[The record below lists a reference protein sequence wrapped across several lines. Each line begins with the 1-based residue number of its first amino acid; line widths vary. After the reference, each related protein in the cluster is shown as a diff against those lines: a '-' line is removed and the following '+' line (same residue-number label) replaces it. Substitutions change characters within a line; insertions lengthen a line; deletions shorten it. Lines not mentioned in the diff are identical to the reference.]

1 MDYISYRHI
10 HYNARKKAY
19 RLWTWDKNTGERI
32 IIDKP
37 FKPYL
42 YIETADQQSSN
53 ANSIYNTPL
62 RKIQFDNSFERNKYV
77 KESGI
82 KRIFYNLPI
91 EQQVLIDEFGKENS
105 KQEFS
110 QYPLKVFS
118 LDIETYSPAEFPDP
132 MIAKDTINLITVH
145 DSLTDTYHTWG
156 LEHDFYPKEDNIK
169 YYQCVTETD
178 LLRSFIR
185 FWRKDFPDIVTGWNC
200 LTKNQYL
207 WTPQKIIDL
216 SKNCENIPLFTS
228 DFKKNRVNIYM
239 DTGVKKEIEIKTELG
254 HSILCSENHIFPIFS
269 KDKLQY
275 KNANTLLKTKKDIKV
290 KDINQ
295 NKDSYV
301 FVPLRN
307 NDNINLSLRQC
318 IIENWETYKNNNR
331 FNFKIKSIKIK
342 KYLEVYKDKIDIRQE
357 YWQGKSFW
365 KKRGWD
371 YKHLKSYIPDG
382 LILEYLK
389 EESTLTCC
397 LTNKFIE
404 INLDEIIEDDV
415 LRMLGYTFTDG
426 CVDFKSFT
434 NQYSSKYNDLVE
446 KYTSIYNHIN
456 KKQKVKLSRQQ
467 KSDNNFY
474 KRISCNNI
482 LGVLLP
488 LIYNNENKKQLNITA
503 LSQLS
508 HNQFISFF
516 GGLIDGDGN
525 ISNSQINI
533 CNYDKCYKIPN
544 VNILQQLLLWNGVIS
559 SVTKN
564 NVGIPYLNENIE
576 FIENLNIWHTERNK
590 KINLIKYFSKKN
602 TSSNKI
608 KWFKVER
615 GILVKIKSISE
626 TGKAAE
632 MCDIETTTHY
642 FTCNGILTHNCEGF
656 DIPYLINRINNV
668 LGGEA
673 ASALSPVDDIYKREN
688 VLLQFGK
695 MGTRWHIRGLS
706 IIDYMDAYMTFSR
719 AKQESYKL
727 DHIGEVELGK
737 GKLAYNATSLSDLA
751 NKNWKQ
757 FVEYNIQ
764 DVRIIVELEKKLQF
778 LMLVRMLAYLGMTNF
793 EAALGTVSIVT
804 GALALQA
811 LSKGMII
818 PTFPKNEVEPYDG
831 GFVKIPQKGLHE
843 AVVSFDANSLYP
855 NTIITLNISPETK
868 VGKILKTKEDSVELL
883 LSNDKRYTLTLEQF
897 KKFIT
902 QQEIAISKA
911 NILFS
916 QKHKGFCPE
925 LVDIIYADRVRDKK
939 ELKSLRLKR
948 NKLLAELKALE
959 NNPHIIVNKNMGTKE
974 EIEKEL
980 NGTDK
985 RINDLDILQFTKKIL
1000 LNRLYGTFA
1009 NKYSPFCDVDI
1020 ASSITLTGQ
1029 AVVKQAAEIGHEFAK
1044 NNGLDEDINIYS
1056 DTDSI
1061 YISFKNLLKHKGI
1074 DLTES
1079 GRVTKSAYLLI
1090 EDFEKYLNTSITT
1103 WAQQTLNTKDS
1114 RFLFKREAICDAAI
1128 FFEKK
1133 KRYILHILDDEGIAC
1148 NKTKYTGVEVAS
1160 TGTPAKVKP
1169 LIKKIVK
1176 TVLETKDYH
1185 ATQKAY
1191 REAFDKFKKLDIT
1204 GIAFPRG
1211 IKNLEEYASKAD
1223 GFAVGKGTPI
1233 HCKAA
1238 IYYNKLIKDLGI
1250 DNKYETIHSGD
1261 KIKFFYTDKNKYG
1274 ISVIGFL
1281 QQYPTEFG
1289 LTADYEKM
1297 FEKTVFASVERLY
1310 DALGWRVVDLQEEP
1324 VNDLLALLS

>member
-1 MDYISYRHI
+1 MDYTSYRHI
-10 HYNARKKAY
+10 HYNARKRSY

-32 IIDKP
+32 KIDKP

-42 YIETADQQSSN
+42 YIETADQSSAN

-62 RKIQFDNSFERNKYV
+62 RKIQFDNSFERNKYI

-91 EQQVLIDEFGKENS
+91 EQQILIDEFGEENS

-118 LDIETYSPAEFPDP
+118 LDIETDSPNAFPEPTEARDP
-132 MIAKDTINLITVH
+132 VQLITVH
-145 DSLTDTYHTWG
+145 DSLTNTYHTWG
-156 LEHDFYPKEDNIK
+156 LGHDFYPKEDNVK

-185 FWRKDFPDIVTGWNC
+185 FWRKDFPDIVTGWN
-200 LTKNQYL
+200 
-207 WTPQKIIDL
+207 
-216 SKNCENIPLFTS
+216 
-228 DFKKNRVNIYM
+228 
-239 DTGVKKEIEIKTELG
+239 
-254 HSILCSENHIFPIFS
+254 
-269 KDKLQY
+269 
-275 KNANTLLKTKKDIKV
+275 
-290 KDINQ
+290 
-295 NKDSYV
+295 
-301 FVPLRN
+301 
-307 NDNINLSLRQC
+307 
-318 IIENWETYKNNNR
+318 
-331 FNFKIKSIKIK
+331 
-342 KYLEVYKDKIDIRQE
+342 
-357 YWQGKSFW
+357 
-365 KKRGWD
+365 
-371 YKHLKSYIPDG
+371 
-382 LILEYLK
+382 
-389 EESTLTCC
+389 
-397 LTNKFIE
+397 
-404 INLDEIIEDDV
+404 
-415 LRMLGYTFTDG
+415 
-426 CVDFKSFT
+426 
-434 NQYSSKYNDLVE
+434 
-446 KYTSIYNHIN
+446 
-456 KKQKVKLSRQQ
+456 
-467 KSDNNFY
+467 
-474 KRISCNNI
+474 
-482 LGVLLP
+482 
-488 LIYNNENKKQLNITA
+488 
-503 LSQLS
+503 
-508 HNQFISFF
+508 
-516 GGLIDGDGN
+516 
-525 ISNSQINI
+525 I
-533 CNYDKCYKIPN
+533 C
-544 VNILQQLLLWNGVIS
+544 
-559 SVTKN
+559 
-564 NVGIPYLNENIE
+564 
-576 FIENLNIWHTERNK
+576 
-590 KINLIKYFSKKN
+590 
-602 TSSNKI
+602 
-608 KWFKVER
+608 
-615 GILVKIKSISE
+615 
-626 TGKAAE
+626 
-632 MCDIETTTHY
+632 
-642 FTCNGILTHNCEGF
+642 GF

-751 NKNWKQ
+751 NKNWEQ

-764 DVRIIVELEKKLQF
+764 DTRIIVELEKKLQF

-843 AVVSFDANSLYP
+843 GVVSFDANSLYP

-925 LVDIIYADRVRDKK
+925 LVDIIYADRVKDKK

-959 NNPHIIVNKNMGTKE
+959 NNPHIIVNKKMGTKE

-980 NGTDK
+980 SGTDK

-1079 GRVTKSAYLLI
+1079 GKITKAAYSLI
-1090 EDFEKYLNTSITT
+1090 EDFGKFLNTSITS
-1103 WAQQTLNTKDS
+1103 WSQQTLNTKDS

-1148 NKTKYTGVEVAS
+1148 NKTKYIGVEVAS

-1169 LIKKIVK
+1169 LIKKIIK

-1191 REAFDKFKKLDIT
+1191 REAFDKFKKLNIT
-1204 GIAFPRG
+1204 EMAFPRG
-1211 IKNLEEYASKAD
+1211 IKNLEEYAKRAD
-1223 GFAVGKGTPI
+1223 GFTVGKGTPI

-1281 QQYPTEFG
+1281 QQYPIEFEI
-1289 LTADYEKM
+1289 TANYEKM
-1297 FEKTVFASVERLY
+1297 FEKTVFSSVERLY